1 MMATHLTVLL
11 ALVFLQLIPVCP
23 VLAQSVQPKPAGA
36 AKSALCNRVN
46 ALELIKQQAEAVKSY
61 NNASR
66 QITVLVRAA
75 DLLWPYEQR
84 KARAVFTE
92 AFDLAIANEKEK
104 ASTTSPSVIVRM
116 QTPDQ
121 RYVVISA
128 IAKRDSVWA
137 RELTQQM
144 LKSATDTDGSSTRS
158 SLENVLAAQRLLDAA
173 YQLIAVDLSTALN
186 LARISLSYPA
196 GFMLTRFLYG
206 LAAINQQAADQ
217 FYAQAL
223 GAYSQKP
230 LREFLYLQAYPFAW
244 RDITNTPIFSHYEVP
259 PSFVTNQSLQRRF
272 MEILLRRAQQALEAP
287 VDEGDGYQNNNGIA
301 MPATAF
307 LLQGLMQ
314 LEPEVRG
321 SLPDLLAPLTQ
332 AREKILVS
340 LSVENQRLLV
350 QPGRE
355 ASTPPD
361 QTFAERVESAQKEA
375 DADERDQ
382 LIAAAVLSETS
393 KNESLASVIQAIDK
407 ISDSSLRSTFT
418 EWLYFQRAITAI
430 KDKRLEE
437 AERLATQIEEP
448 QERAHLRIEMA
459 KVLLKTRDAQTQAQE
474 LLEQAISEAKKTGKT
489 IFAARTLLTAAALYT
504 QIDLSRSVSVLA
516 DAINLIN
523 GIETPDFFSDGQA
536 LEKTPPRKGKGGQYA
551 GEYLLRFYMPGLDPE
566 AALRELAKFDFDT
579 ALSDSSS
586 LSDKPQR
593 AMSMMA
599 VTEVCLQQTPQRP
612 REKPTKN
619 GKP

>member
-1 MMATHLTVLL
+1 
-11 ALVFLQLIPVCP
+11 
-23 VLAQSVQPKPAGA
+23 
-36 AKSALCNRVN
+36 
-46 ALELIKQQAEAVKSY
+46 
-61 NNASR
+61 
-66 QITVLVRAA
+66 
-75 DLLWPYEQR
+75 
-84 KARAVFTE
+84 
-92 AFDLAIANEKEK
+92 
-104 ASTTSPSVIVRM
+104 
-116 QTPDQ
+116 
-121 RYVVISA
+121 
-128 IAKRDSVWA
+128 
-137 RELTQQM
+137 
-144 LKSATDTDGSSTRS
+144 
-158 SLENVLAAQRLLDAA
+158 
-173 YQLIAVDLSTALN
+173 
-186 LARISLSYPA
+186 
-196 GFMLTRFLYG
+196 
-206 LAAINQQAADQ
+206 
-217 FYAQAL
+217 
-223 GAYSQKP
+223 
-230 LREFLYLQAYPFAW
+230 
-244 RDITNTPIFSHYEVP
+244 
-259 PSFVTNQSLQRRF
+259 

-307 LLQGLMQ
+307 LLQGLMR

-579 ALSDSSS
+579 ALSESSS